1 MVWAGAIAHRSRDN
15 STRFIEVIAVPSLR
29 DACHRSSL
37 LNWFSLKGRQPIE
50 FMPPMI
56 KRPPLP
62 SEDKRWRIVNG
73 TMRRNGFARDAL
85 IETLHTVQESFGY
98 LDRPALR
105 FVADSLRVPLSQAY
119 GVATFYH
126 FFTMKPPG
134 EHTCLICLGTA
145 CYIKG
150 AATLLG
156 AAEELLGIKAGET
169 TPDRRTSLITA
180 RCIGTCSLAPAVV
193 MDGET
198 IGNMETASLRKRL
211 EGWKPS

>member
-1 MVWAGAIAHRSRDN
+1 
-15 STRFIEVIAVPSLR
+15 
-29 DACHRSSL
+29 
-37 LNWFSLKGRQPIE
+37 
-50 FMPPMI
+50 MPPTL

-73 TMRRNGFARDAL
+73 TMRKHGFARDAL

-98 LDRPALR
+98 LDKPALK

-134 EHTCLICLGTA
+134 VHSCLICMGTA

-150 AATLLG
+150 AGALLNE
-156 AAEELLGIKAGET
+156 AEQALGVKAGET
-169 TPDRRTSLITA
+169 TADGNASLITA
-180 RCIGTCSLAPAVV
+180 RCIGSCSLAPAVV
-193 MDGET
+193 LDGET
-198 IGNMETASLRKRL
+198 TGNVDPAAMRRKL